1 MTMALHYRPLEH
13 RPVSELKRL
22 QELARQEA
30 GVLFRSRWG
39 VALFALCQL
48 PLLVQLVRLMITF
61 GVIEFGG
68 GGLQNRLKD
77 RLQGPLPPQF
87 AELDPGRVIFYL
99 KPLVDVMPG
108 MVFFLLMTSVVV
120 ARSVARDRA
129 TNALELYWTR
139 GISPVGYVLAKW
151 WGGCLL
157 AGTIT
162 VLGPLLTWVT
172 AVMLADDWQLMF
184 DTAGPLALGLLA
196 FAGVTMLMTGVGTL
210 VSAIAST
217 ANQAVVLWSVLLV
230 GSQAL
235 AAMLAAVLRE
245 PWIRSSA
252 SFWEA
257 GGVLVRAAADM
268 PQPDHSL
275 PLAATTLLGVFGALL
290 LLARRRL
297 RVTEALQ

>member
-1 MTMALHYRPLEH
+1 MTMALHYRPLVH
-13 RPVSELKRL
+13 QPVSGLRRL
-22 QELARQEA
+22 LELARQEA
-30 GVLFRSRWG
+30 GVLFRTRWG

-48 PLLVQLVRLMITF
+48 PLLVQLVRLMIMF
-61 GVIEFGG
+61 GVIQFGPASM
-68 GGLQNRLKD
+68 RD
-77 RLQGPLPPQF
+77 RLQGPMPRQF
-87 AELDPGRVIFYL
+87 AELDPNRVIFYL
-99 KPLVDVMPG
+99 EPLADVMPG

-139 GISPVGYVLAKW
+139 GITPAGYVLAKW
-151 WGGCLL
+151 WGGCMLT
-157 AGTIT
+157 GTIT

-172 AVMLADDWQLMF
+172 AVLLADDWQLLF

-235 AAMLAAVLRE
+235 AAILALVLKAR
-245 PWIRSSA
+245 WIKSSV
-252 SFWEA
+252 SLWEA

-268 PQPDHSL
+268 PQEDYSVPGAGAT
-275 PLAATTLLGVFGALL
+275 LAIVFTVAL